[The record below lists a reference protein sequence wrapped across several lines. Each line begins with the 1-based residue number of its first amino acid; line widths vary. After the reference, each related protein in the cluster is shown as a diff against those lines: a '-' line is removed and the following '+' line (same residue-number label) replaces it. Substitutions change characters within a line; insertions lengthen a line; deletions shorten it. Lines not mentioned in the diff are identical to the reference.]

1 MTSISSVTLFLRGD
15 NRVYKFNLIPPSH
28 RDEKDLISV
37 EHCLTD
43 EALKTPDTNG
53 RRFFLS
59 GEFGPTG
66 VSVDAQYLC
75 HHRMSPNPLE
85 ILDGSNDKKVFR
97 LDNQDTN
104 NYALTKDDFVQHII
118 NGDPGFDSFSFEG
131 FRPTLDMI
139 KKIVQ
144 DAEKS

>member
-1 MTSISSVTLFLRGD
+1 MTDPIADFLT
-15 NRVYKFNLIPPSH
+15 RVRNAVKANH
-28 RDEKDLISV
+28 KVV
-37 EHCLTD
+37 EAPASKMKKEITRI
-43 EALKTPDTNG
+43 KTFDSDG
-53 RRFFLS
+53 RRIFLS
-59 GEFGPTG
+59 GEFGSTG

-75 HHRMSPNPLE
+75 HHRIGPNPLE

-97 LDNQDTN
+97 LDNQDTK

-118 NGDPGFDSFSFEG
+118 AGDPGFDSFSFEG

-139 KKIVQ
+139 KMIVQ